1 MKLRR
6 PLLSEQQLLLLLSF
20 LIAVTSWYYVV
31 STRPPR
37 GPQVTSKVV
46 AVIPRIEGEPAYGY
60 SMLGVRVTPPTVV
73 VTGVAEQLA
82 ALDAVRTE
90 AVDVTGATR
99 DVVREVAVDAP
110 SGMARPARVRVAVQ
124 VVPAIA
130 ARVVPGVRVR
140 VQNVPPGV
148 VARVEPS
155 TIAVQVQGPVA
166 VVSRLRPDD
175 LVAVVDGADLS
186 EGRRRVRP
194 QVVAPEQVT
203 VVDLRPDMVVVV
215 VRRGG

>member
-1 MKLRR
+1 MRIRR
-6 PLLSEQQLLLLLSF
+6 PLLSEQQLLLVLSF

-31 STRPPR
+31 STRTPR
-37 GPQVTSKVV
+37 GPRVTSKVV
-46 AVIPRIEGEPAYGY
+46 AVIPRVDGEPAYGY

-73 VTGVAEQLA
+73 LSGAPEQLA
-82 ALDAVRTE
+82 AVDAVRTE
-90 AVDVTGATR
+90 PVDVTGATR

-110 SGMARPARVRVAVQ
+110 AGLPRPSRVRVAVQ

-140 VQNVPPGV
+140 VQNAPAGM
-148 VARVEPS
+148 VARVEPA
-155 TIAVQVQGPVA
+155 TVEVQVQGPVA
-166 VVSRLRPDD
+166 VVSRLRADD
-175 LVAVVDGADLS
+175 LLAVVDGAELV

-194 QVVAPEQVT
+194 QVVAPPQVT
-203 VVDLRPDMVVVV
+203 VIGLRPDVVVVV